1 MGTVTEP
8 ALDLLVVAPGPCPS
22 CGVVLD
28 PVALGMWL
36 ATLPGDD
43 PCYIAVRLVVE
54 IRDDRAAGRR
64 AGLDIH
70 GGDTDIWSRL
80 AERYRTHGDHAA
92 VVARRTEP
100 GAADDVGAA

>member
-8 ALDLLVVAPGPCPS
+8 ALDLLVVAPGPCPV
-22 CGVVLD
+22 CDAVMDPARLGV
-28 PVALGMWL
+28 WL
-36 ATLPGDD
+36 ASLPGDD
-43 PCYIAVRLVVE
+43 PCYIAARLVVE
-54 IRDDRAAGRR
+54 IRDDRAAVRR
-64 AGLDIH
+64 AGLDLH

-100 GAADDVGAA
+100 GTAGDGGAE